1 MGPVGQVMQRPNRA
15 RPAASAR
22 AWALGRLQRTLL
34 AQPPFRLYWL
44 SRICAQS
51 AQGAILYA
59 LLILV
64 ADRTDASIYT
74 SLYVLCAIV
83 PSLAFG
89 LPAGVAVDALPRRT
103 TLVFLNVLRVLFVL
117 ALINTELSLVGIFA
131 VALGLWTI
139 HQFYAPAESALLA
152 SLVNPKQYVAAQS
165 LANLALSI
173 AQLVGLVLLAPLTL
187 RIAGPAALF
196 TLCGVFWVFG
206 AVLIGLVDVQHE
218 PLPEAVP
225 SGRKSFRET
234 LLTGWAMVR
243 RDPAVYEVFI
253 DDILV
258 GIGGSALVVI
268 VPLYLT
274 SVLET
279 NAENTVFVF
288 APAAIGLLIGL
299 RFAPLVSGLIGG
311 RRTAT
316 ASLMLFALCLGAFGY
331 VEQVRALLEDRLLL
345 PLDWVAGLVGVAPL
359 ILVVMLLSVPAGLA
373 TSMGSVAARS
383 VLLQRTP
390 IMLRGQVIAT
400 QSVFQNVGALVPTLL
415 AGIAADLF
423 GVERV
428 AVALGVL
435 LAMGA
440 LAALTIYR
448 PATAAV
454 RPAQRAQG

>member
-1 MGPVGQVMQRPNRA
+1 MGQVIQEQGRR
-15 RPAASAR
+15 RPAAAAGTWAR
-22 AWALGRLQRTLL
+22 ARLQRTLL
-34 AQPPFRLYWL
+34 AQPSFRLYWL
-44 SRICAQS
+44 SRICGQS

-74 SLYVLCAIV
+74 SLYVLCAIL

-152 SLVNPKQYVAAQS
+152 SLVSPTQYVAAQS

-173 AQLVGLVLLAPLTL
+173 AQLVGLVILAPLVL

-196 TLCGVFWVFG
+196 TLCGAIWVFG
-206 AVLIGLVDVQHE
+206 AVLIGLVEEEHA

-234 LLTGWAMVR
+234 LLGGWTMVR

-258 GIGGSALVVI
+258 GIGGSALIVI

-274 SVLET
+274 AVLNT

-288 APAAIGLLIGL
+288 APAGVGLLLGL
-299 RFAPLVSGLIGG
+299 RFAPLVAGLIGG

-331 VEQVRALLEDRLLL
+331 VEEVRTLLTDRLLL
-345 PLDWVAGLVGVAPL
+345 PVDWVADLVGVAPL
-359 ILVVMLLSVPAGLA
+359 ILVVMMLSIPAGLA

-390 IMLRGQVIAT
+390 VLLRGQVIAT

-428 AVALGVL
+428 AVAIGVL
-435 LAMGA
+435 LAVGA

-448 PATAAV
+448 PATAAI
-454 RPAQRAQG
+454 RPAHRVQG

>member
-1 MGPVGQVMQRPNRA
+1 
-15 RPAASAR
+15 
-22 AWALGRLQRTLL
+22 
-34 AQPPFRLYWL
+34 
-44 SRICAQS
+44 
-51 AQGAILYA
+51 
-59 LLILV
+59 
-64 ADRTDASIYT
+64 
-74 SLYVLCAIV
+74 
-83 PSLAFG
+83 
-89 LPAGVAVDALPRRT
+89 
-103 TLVFLNVLRVLFVL
+103 VLFVL
-117 ALINTELSLVGIFA
+117 ALINTDLSLVGIFA

-139 HQFYAPAESALLA
+139 HQFYAPAESAMLA
-152 SLVNPKQYVAAQS
+152 SLVSPKQYVAAQS

-173 AQLVGLVLLAPLTL
+173 AQLVGLVILAPLTL
-187 RIAGPAALF
+187 RLAGPAALF
-196 TLCGVFWVFG
+196 TLCGVFWVFA
-206 AVLIGLVDVQHE
+206 AVLIGLVEEEHA

-234 LLTGWAMVR
+234 LLGGWTLVR

-258 GIGGSALVVI
+258 GIGGSALIVI

-274 SVLET
+274 GVLNT

-288 APAAIGLLIGL
+288 APAAIGLLLGL
-299 RFAPLVSGLIGG
+299 RFAPLVSELIGG

-316 ASLMLFALCLGAFGY
+316 ASLILFALCLAAFGY
-331 VEQVRALLEDRLLL
+331 VDQVRMLLADRLLL
-345 PLDWVAGLVGVAPL
+345 PVDWVASLVGVAPL
-359 ILVVMLLSVPAGLA
+359 ILVVMLLSIPAGLA

-390 IMLRGQVIAT
+390 VLMRGQVIAT

-428 AVALGVL
+428 AMAIGVL
-435 LAMGA
+435 LAGGA

-454 RPAQRAQG
+454 RPAHRTQG

>member
-1 MGPVGQVMQRPNRA
+1 MSQVSHQRSRP
-15 RPAASAR
+15 RPAASAG
-22 AWALGRLQRTLL
+22 AWARTRLQRTLL
-34 AQPPFRLYWL
+34 AQPSFRLYWL

-51 AQGAILYA
+51 GQGAILYA

-64 ADRTDASIYT
+64 ADATDASIYT
-74 SLYVLCAIV
+74 SLYVLCAII

-103 TLVFLNVLRVLFVL
+103 TLVLLNVLRVLFVL
-117 ALINTELSLVGIFA
+117 ALINTDLSLVGIFA

-152 SLVNPKQYVAAQS
+152 SLVSPKQYVAAQS

-173 AQLVGLVLLAPLTL
+173 AQLVGLVILAPLVL

-196 TLCGVFWVFG
+196 TLCGVFWVFS
-206 AVLIGLVDVQHE
+206 AVLIGLVEEEHA
-218 PLPEAVP
+218 PLAEAVP

-234 LLTGWAMVR
+234 LLGGWNMVR

-258 GIGGSALVVI
+258 GIGGSALIVI

-274 SVLET
+274 GVLNT

-288 APAAIGLLIGL
+288 APAGVGLLLGL
-299 RFAPLVSGLIGG
+299 RFAPLISELIGG

-316 ASLMLFALCLGAFGY
+316 ASLILFALCLAAFGY
-331 VEQVRALLEDRLLL
+331 VDQVLSLLNDRLFL
-345 PLDWVAGLVGVAPL
+345 PIDWVAGTVGVAPL
-359 ILVVMLLSVPAGLA
+359 ILVVMLLSIPAGLA

-390 IMLRGQVIAT
+390 VLLRGQVIAT
-400 QSVFQNVGALVPTLL
+400 QSVFQNVGALIPTLL
-415 AGIAADLF
+415 AGIAADLI

-428 AVALGVL
+428 AVAIGVL
-435 LAMGA
+435 LAGGA

-454 RPAQRAQG
+454 RPAHRTPG